1 MLAFG
6 QPSADVRAPAE
17 SNFVMPNNGLA
28 ILVVAN
34 DVQVRMMISRALR
47 MLGCVVIAAE
57 TASQALRLTQQQGNR
72 IRLVLTD
79 VVLRGTSGLELA
91 ARLRCVVADLKVI
104 YMSGKT
110 DVVSING
117 NLDDVSDFLKRPFS
131 VSDLVGK
138 VSGLLDAPREVRSA
152 VV

>member
-17 SNFVMPNNGLA
+17 SNFVMPDNDLA

-34 DVQVRMMISRALR
+34 DVQGRMMMSTALR
-47 MLGCVVIAAE
+47 MRGYVVIPAE
-57 TASQALRLTQQQGNR
+57 TAGQALRLTQQQRNR

-91 ARLRCVVADLKVI
+91 ARLRGLVADLKVI
-104 YMSGKT
+104 YISGKT

-117 NLDDVSDFLKRPFS
+117 KLDDVSDSLERPFS
-131 VSDLVGK
+131 VPDLIGK
-138 VSGLLDAPREVRSA
+138 VSGLLDAPREVRST